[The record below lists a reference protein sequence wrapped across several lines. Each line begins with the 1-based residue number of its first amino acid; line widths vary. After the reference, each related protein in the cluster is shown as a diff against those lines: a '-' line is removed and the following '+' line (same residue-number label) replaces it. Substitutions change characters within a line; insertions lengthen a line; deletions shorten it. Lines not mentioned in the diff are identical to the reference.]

1 MARGLFSHSSILGGI
16 VDLCALLCIFMLWDS
31 ENMALKVAFVIW
43 GAVVAVDLILTVYRL
58 LFRRKR

>member
-1 MARGLFSHSSILGGI
+1 M
-16 VDLCALLCIFMLWDS
+16 DLCALLCIFMLWDS
-31 ENMALKVAFVIW
+31 ENMALTVAFVIW